1 MAEELRGRALIESR
15 FGELGCG
22 KRSLVLGGSEIAL
35 AELLTRMGLLFD
47 DAKPID
53 VQTLAPGH
61 HVARYFD
68 AQDQRIVAQ
77 EFDDSLQ
84 LIAETRAHI
93 AEWIGED
100 AYFSE
105 YSGH

>member
-1 MAEELRGRALIESR
+1 MAGELKGRALIESR

-22 KRSLVLGGSEIAL
+22 QRSLVLAGTEIGV

-47 DAKPID
+47 DGKPID

-61 HVARYFD
+61 HVVRYID
-68 AQDQRIVAQ
+68 TQDQRVVAQ
-77 EFDDSLQ
+77 EFDDELH
-84 LIAETRAHI
+84 LLKETRAHI